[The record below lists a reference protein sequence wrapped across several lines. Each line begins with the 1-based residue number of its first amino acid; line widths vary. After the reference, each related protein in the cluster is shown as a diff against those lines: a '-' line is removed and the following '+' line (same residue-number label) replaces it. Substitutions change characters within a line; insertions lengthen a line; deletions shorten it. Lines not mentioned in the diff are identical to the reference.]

1 MPKKKETTL
10 SLDDY
15 LNKLKKTWKLGN
27 KTKELSN

>member
-15 LNKLKKTWKLGN
+15 LNELKKLENWVTKLKN
-27 KTKELSN
+27 

>member
-15 LNKLKKTWKLGN
+15 LNKLKKLENWVTKLKN
-27 KTKELSN
+27 